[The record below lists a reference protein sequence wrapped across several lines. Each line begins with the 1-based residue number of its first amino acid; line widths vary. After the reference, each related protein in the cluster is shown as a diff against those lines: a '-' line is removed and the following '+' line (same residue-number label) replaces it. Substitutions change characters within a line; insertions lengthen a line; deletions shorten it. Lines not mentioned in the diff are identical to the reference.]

1 MTRNP
6 RRTHARAIAPVTSL
20 DINPVIPNDRQLI
33 QSYGDGRFRVTGAA
47 FEGSI
52 LVFTDET
59 RLWAARTVADISMDA
74 LQPVTEAAHAVDIL
88 LVGCGPTFV
97 AIPKGLRLALKDA
110 GIALE
115 WMDSGAACRTFNV
128 LVAEERRVAAAI
140 LAVD

>member
-1 MTRNP
+1 M
-6 RRTHARAIAPVTSL
+6 SL
-20 DINPVIPNDRQLI
+20 DINPVVPNDRQLI

-52 LVFTDET
+52 LVFADET
-59 RLWAARTVADISMDA
+59 RLWAPRTVADISMDS
-74 LQPVTEAAHAVDIL
+74 LLPVIEVSHDVDIL
-88 LVGCGPTFV
+88 LVGYGPTFV
-97 AIPKGLRLALKDA
+97 AIPKGLRQALKDT

-128 LVAEERRVAAAI
+128 LIAEERRVAAAI

>member
-1 MTRNP
+1 M
-6 RRTHARAIAPVTSL
+6 SL
-20 DINPVIPNDRQLI
+20 DINPVVPNDRQLI
-33 QSYGDGRFRVTGAA
+33 QSYGDGRFRVTGAV

-52 LVFTDET
+52 LVFADET
-59 RLWAARTVADISMDA
+59 RLWAPRTVADISMDS
-74 LQPVTEAAHAVDIL
+74 LQPVTEVSHDVDIL

-97 AIPKGLRLALKDA
+97 AIPKGLRQALKDT

-128 LVAEERRVAAAI
+128 LIAEERRVAAAI